1 MELTSTSPKP
11 QGYWMGGEEGRHVV
25 IQFSLSKARSLNP
38 PLEETLVVSL
48 VRYYILLV
56 RVVANSHS
64 QSDKLVSTLDGG
76 PWKPRPRVVSGY
88 FSFCSISLD
97 PAAAGIFGLFSFTSS
112 CCFYDKRCP
121 KR

>member
-1 MELTSTSPKP
+1 MD
-11 QGYWMGGEEGRHVV
+11 GEEGRHVV

-38 PLEETLVVSL
+38 PSQETLGVSL
-48 VRYYILLV
+48 VRYYFLFLV
-56 RVVANSHS
+56 ITTSHT

-76 PWKPRPRVVSGY
+76 PWKPRSRVVSEV

-97 PAAAGIFGLFSFTSS
+97 PAAAGIFGLLSFTSS